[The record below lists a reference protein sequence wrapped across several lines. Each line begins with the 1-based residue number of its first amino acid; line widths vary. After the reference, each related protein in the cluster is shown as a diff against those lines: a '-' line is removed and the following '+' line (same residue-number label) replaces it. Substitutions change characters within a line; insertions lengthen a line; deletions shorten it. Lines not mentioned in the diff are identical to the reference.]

1 MSAKFSLYAKF
12 GMIPKTSVL
21 EEKKNKLKQEF
32 EDFNAY
38 TASEELARYKE
49 LDAFVTSKEFED
61 IKKEINAKKY
71 PGSEPFEKE
80 KSYKAQK
87 KSKRIKTY
95 YQVKDSQELKDY
107 ESFKNSEKLAGYE
120 ELYQFFT
127 SPEFDEFKK
136 SLIQQ
141 KQEKTQEIKEKQAKY
156 KELKKKFKWFF
167 ALKDSKQLSDFIEF
181 SNSQELQNYIDLEKE
196 ITAIDFDALKNEIEN
211 QKKEKIE
218 ELNSIITR
226 HKELKVQYSKYK
238 KAENFPEKG
247 ELDEITLKIK
257 SGELKKAIKDFKLE
271 NLDEYKK
278 LKEYESLKKTPLIKK
293 YLNTEN
299 KSEISPE
306 IQNKISSFLEIEKY
320 IKSLDFNEIKSTFE
334 LQKKEKEEEYSNLLS
349 RLQELKK
356 IKEGIKKGIGFTK
369 NDEIEELEAT
379 IKSGEH
385 KKAIKEL
392 KFENLD
398 EFKKLKEFEK
408 LKKSSKIKNY
418 FKFKDS
424 DKYKNY
430 LQLDGSEE
438 IESFLELEKEIN
450 SPEFKSH
457 IDEIKNLK
465 FENTEEFKKQKEY
478 KLLKKS
484 AEIKQYFK
492 FKDSE
497 KLAIYT
503 ELNGSQEIVDYEELE
518 AYINSEEF
526 KEEKKYLLTKDK
538 FKLSEEF
545 KQAEEFKELK
555 NSEKIKW
562 YLKLEKQNDFDKLH
576 EWELTFEDNFDGN
589 KLDTEK
595 WMTGYYWGKN
605 LLNDDYVQMNEKQFF
620 KEDNLELNNSNL
632 RIITKQENV
641 QGKVWDP
648 SMGFYPK
655 DFEYTSGLVN
665 TGQYFRQQH
674 GLFTAKIKVDHSYPV
689 HHAFW
694 LLGEKITP
702 EIDIFKY
709 GKKSSSK
716 LEVANYWNGDGNI
729 KKNKKSLGGVNF
741 AKDYFIYSLEWTK
754 DKLTWKIND
763 VVLHEQTTGI
773 PDEPMYIVLSSGI
786 SQEGNPAVPCNMEID
801 WVKAFKKSE

>member
-21 EEKKNKLKQEF
+21 EEKENKLKQEF

-38 TASEELARYKE
+38 SASEELARYKE

-95 YQVKDSQELKDY
+95 YQVKDSQDLKDY
-107 ESFKNSEKLAGYE
+107 ESFKGSEKLANYE
-120 ELYQFFT
+120 ELNQFFT

-141 KQEKTQEIKEKQAKY
+141 KQEKTQAIKEKQAKY
-156 KELKKKFKWFF
+156 KGLKKKYKWFF
-167 ALKDSKQLSDFIEF
+167 ALKESKQLSDFNEF
-181 SNSQELQNYIDLEKE
+181 SSSQELQNFFELEKE
-196 ITAIDFDALKNEIEN
+196 IETINFDALKADIEQ
-211 QKKEKIE
+211 QKRDKIAD
-218 ELNSIITR
+218 LNTVISR
-226 HKELKVQYSKYK
+226 HKELKTLSKK
-238 KAENFPEKG
+238 VKKG
-247 ELDEITLKIK
+247 EDFTEEEKLIELTNVIK
-257 SGELKKAIKDFKLE
+257 SG
-271 NLDEYKK
+271 N
-278 LKEYESLKKTPLIKK
+278 
-293 YLNTEN
+293 
-299 KSEISPE
+299 
-306 IQNKISSFLEIEKY
+306 
-320 IKSLDFNEIKSTFE
+320 
-334 LQKKEKEEEYSNLLS
+334 
-349 RLQELKK
+349 
-356 IKEGIKKGIGFTK
+356 
-369 NDEIEELEAT
+369 
-379 IKSGEH
+379 H
-385 KKAIKEL
+385 KKAIRGL
-392 KFENLD
+392 KVENLD
-398 EFKKLKEFEK
+398 EFKKQKEFQK

-418 FKFKDS
+418 FKFKNS

-438 IESFLELEKEIN
+438 IGTFLELEKEVS

-457 IDEIKNLK
+457 IDEVKNLK

-478 KLLKKS
+478 KSLKKS

-503 ELNGSQEIVDYEELE
+503 ELNESQEIADYEDLE

-526 KEEKKYLLTKDK
+526 KEEKKYLLTKNK

-555 NSEKIKW
+555 NSDKIKW

-589 KLDTEK
+589 KLDADK

-632 RIITKQENV
+632 KIITKQEQV

-648 SMGFYPK
+648 TMGFYSK
-655 DFEYTSGLVN
+655 DFEYSSGLVN
-665 TGQYFRQQH
+665 TGQHFRQH
-674 GLFTAKIKVDHSYPV
+674 YGLFKAKIKVNHSYPV

-716 LEVANYWNGDGNI
+716 LEVANYWNGDGDI
-729 KKNKKSLGGVNF
+729 KKNKKSIGGVNF

-763 VVLHEQTTGI
+763 VVLYEQTTGI
-773 PDEPMYIVLSSGI
+773 PEEPMYIVLSSGI

-801 WVKAFKKSE
+801 WVRAYKKNE

>member
-1 MSAKFSLYAKF
+1 MSAKFSLYAKL

-21 EEKKNKLKQEF
+21 EEKENKLKQEF

-38 TASEELARYKE
+38 SASEELARYKE

-80 KSYKAQK
+80 KNYKTQK

-107 ESFKNSEKLAGYE
+107 ESFKDSEKLANYE
-120 ELYQFFT
+120 ELNQFFT

-141 KQEKTQEIKEKQAKY
+141 KQEKTQAIKDKQSKY

-167 ALKDSKQLSDFIEF
+167 ALKESKQLSDFIEF
-181 SNSQELQNYIDLEKE
+181 SSSQELQNFFELEKE
-196 ITAIDFDALKNEIEN
+196 IETINFDALKSDIEQ
-211 QKKEKIE
+211 QKRDKIAD
-218 ELNSIITR
+218 LNTIISR
-226 HKELKVQYSKYK
+226 HKELKTLSKK
-238 KAENFPEKG
+238 VKKG
-247 ELDEITLKIK
+247 EDFTEEEELIELTNVIK
-257 SGELKKAIKDFKLE
+257 SG
-271 NLDEYKK
+271 N
-278 LKEYESLKKTPLIKK
+278 
-293 YLNTEN
+293 
-299 KSEISPE
+299 
-306 IQNKISSFLEIEKY
+306 
-320 IKSLDFNEIKSTFE
+320 
-334 LQKKEKEEEYSNLLS
+334 
-349 RLQELKK
+349 
-356 IKEGIKKGIGFTK
+356 
-369 NDEIEELEAT
+369 
-379 IKSGEH
+379 H

-392 KFENLD
+392 KVENLD
-398 EFKKLKEFEK
+398 EFKKQKEFQK

-418 FKFKDS
+418 FKFKNS

-438 IESFLELEKEIN
+438 IGIFLELEKEIN
-450 SPEFKSH
+450 SSEFKSH
-457 IDEIKNLK
+457 IDEVKNLK

-478 KLLKKS
+478 KSLKKS

-503 ELNGSQEIVDYEELE
+503 GLNESQEIADYEDLE

-526 KEEKKYLLTKDK
+526 KEEKKYLLTKNK

-545 KQAEEFKELK
+545 KQAGEFKELK
-555 NSEKIKW
+555 NSDKIKW
-562 YLKLEKQNDFDKLH
+562 YLKLEKQNDFDQLH
-576 EWELTFEDNFDGN
+576 EWKLTFEDNFDGN
-589 KLDTEK
+589 KLDADK

-632 RIITKQENV
+632 KITTKQEQV

-648 SMGFYPK
+648 SIGFYSK
-655 DFEYTSGLVN
+655 DFEYSSGLVN
-665 TGQYFRQQH
+665 TGQHFRQH
-674 GLFTAKIKVDHSYPV
+674 YGLFKAKIKVNHSYPV

-716 LEVANYWNGDGNI
+716 LEVANYWNGDGDI
-729 KKNKKSLGGVNF
+729 KKNKKSIGGVNF

-763 VVLHEQTTGI
+763 IVLYEQTTGI
-773 PDEPMYIVLSSGI
+773 PEEPMYIVLSSGI

-801 WVKAFKKSE
+801 WVRAYKKNE